1 VEANNEPS
9 AEFKVAGS
17 VLCVDP
23 SGRPAGMSQR
33 ATVIPPSIE
42 VKRAWRPCWRTLLPF
57 RSFKA
62 CAPRAKVIEARAVGF
77 RKQS

>member
-23 SGRPAGMSQR
+23 SARPAGMSQR
-33 ATVIPPSIE
+33 TIVIPPSVE
-42 VKRAWRPCWRTLLPF
+42 VKRAWRPYWRTLLPF

-62 CAPRAKVIEARAVGF
+62 FAPRAQVIEARALGF
-77 RKQS
+77 RTQS